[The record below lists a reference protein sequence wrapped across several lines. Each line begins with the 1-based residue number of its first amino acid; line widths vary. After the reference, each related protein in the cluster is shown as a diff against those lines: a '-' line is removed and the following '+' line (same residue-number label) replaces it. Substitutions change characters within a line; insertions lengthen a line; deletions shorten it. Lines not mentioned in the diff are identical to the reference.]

1 MNKGIVFDIQEFSVH
16 DGPGIRTTVFLK
28 GCPSRCKW
36 CHNPEG
42 LRGEPEEI
50 SGPAGKRIAGK
61 EYTAE
66 ELAAILNQQA
76 EILTM
81 NKGGVTFSGGEP
93 LFQALFVS
101 EVIDRLQGLH
111 VLLDTHGYADQKIF
125 CLLAEKSD
133 MIYFDLKLIAS
144 EAHLRWT
151 GVDNKP
157 ILQNLRILS
166 TRNKPPYVIRIP
178 LVPGV
183 TDTMQNMHDIANTI
197 QNLQRGPERIELLPY
212 NRAAGSK
219 YASCGLIFKPGFIE
233 SKDININMSIFK
245 DRGIPVI
252 VK

>member
-1 MNKGIVFDIQEFSVH
+1 MMTGIVFDIQEFSVH

-42 LRGEPEEI
+42 LRKEPEEI
-50 SGPAGKRIAGK
+50 SGPAGKCIAGK

-66 ELAAILNQQA
+66 ELASILNKQS
-76 EILTM
+76 EILSM
-81 NKGGVTFSGGEP
+81 NDGGVTFSGGEP

-111 VLLDTHGYADQKIF
+111 VLLDNHGYADQKEF

-133 MIYFDLKLIAS
+133 MIYFDLKLIAP
-144 EAHLRWT
+144 EAHRRWT

-157 ILQNLRILS
+157 ILQNLKILS
-166 TRNKPPYVIRIP
+166 TQTKPPYVIRIP

-183 TDTMQNMHDIANTI
+183 TDTMQNMHDIADTI

-233 SKDININMSIFK
+233 SKDININMSVFN

>member
-42 LRGEPEEI
+42 LRSEPEEI
-50 SGPAGKRIAGK
+50 SGPGGKRIAGK

-66 ELAAILNQQA
+66 ELAVILNQQA
-76 EILTM
+76 EILSM

-101 EVIDRLQGLH
+101 EVIDKLLGLH
-111 VLLDTHGYADQKIF
+111 VLLDTHGFADEKTF
-125 CLLAEKSD
+125 SLLVEKSD

-144 EAHLRWT
+144 EAHQHWT
-151 GVDNKP
+151 GVDNKA

-166 TRNKPPYVIRIP
+166 TQDKPPYVIRIP

-183 TDTMQNMHDIANTI
+183 TDTRQNMHDIANTI

-219 YASCGLIFKPGFIE
+219 YASCGLIFKPDFIE
-233 SKDININMSIFK
+233 SKDININLSIFN
-245 DRGIPVI
+245 DLGIPVM

>member
-42 LRGEPEEI
+42 LRSEPEEI

-76 EILTM
+76 EILSM

-101 EVIDRLQGLH
+101 EVIDRLLGLH
-111 VLLDTHGYADQKIF
+111 VLLDTHGFADEKTF
-125 CLLAEKSD
+125 SLLVEKSD

-144 EAHLRWT
+144 EAHQHWT
-151 GVDNKP
+151 GVDNKA
-157 ILQNLRILS
+157 ILQNLRLLS
-166 TRNKPPYVIRIP
+166 TQDKPPYVIRIP

-183 TDTMQNMHDIANTI
+183 TDTRQNMHDIANTI

-219 YASCGLIFKPGFIE
+219 YASCGLIFKPDFIE
-233 SKDININMSIFK
+233 SKDININLSIFN
-245 DRGIPVI
+245 DLGIPVM

>member
-1 MNKGIVFDIQEFSVH
+1 MMTGIVFDIQEFSVH

-42 LRGEPEEI
+42 LRKEPEEI
-50 SGPAGKRIAGK
+50 SGPAGKRIAGI

-66 ELAAILNQQA
+66 ELAIILNKQS
-76 EILTM
+76 EILSM
-81 NKGGVTFSGGEP
+81 NGGGVTFSGGEP

-111 VLLDTHGYADQKIF
+111 VLLDTHGYAEQKEF

-133 MIYFDLKLIAS
+133 LIYFDLKLIAS
-144 EAHLRWT
+144 EAHRRWT

-157 ILQNLRILS
+157 ILQNLKILS
-166 TRNKPPYVIRIP
+166 TQNKPPYVIRIP

-183 TDTMQNMHDIANTI
+183 TDTMQNMHDIADVI
-197 QNLQRGPERIELLPY
+197 QKLKRGPERIELLPY

-219 YASCGLIFKPGFIE
+219 YSSCGLIFKPDFIE
-233 SKDININMSIFK
+233 SKDINIKLSIFN
-245 DRGIPVI
+245 DRGIPVM